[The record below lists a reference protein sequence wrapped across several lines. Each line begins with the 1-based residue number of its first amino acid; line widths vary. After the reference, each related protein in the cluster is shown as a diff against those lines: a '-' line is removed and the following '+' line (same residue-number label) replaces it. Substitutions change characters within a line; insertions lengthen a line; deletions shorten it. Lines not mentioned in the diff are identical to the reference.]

1 MGETLT
7 LDTIAPG
14 NKAEIVSI
22 SGDVVLKK
30 RITEMGLT
38 KGAVISVERVAPLGD
53 PIDLKV
59 RGYNLSL
66 RKEEA
71 SKVVVK
77 SV

>member
-7 LDTIAPG
+7 LDTVAPG

-71 SKVVVK
+71 SKIVVK

>member
-7 LDTIAPG
+7 LDTVAPG
-14 NKAEIVSI
+14 SKAEIISI
-22 SGDVVLKK
+22 SGDAGLKK

-38 KGAVISVERVAPLGD
+38 KGSVISVERIAPLGD

>member
-7 LDTIAPG
+7 LDTVAPG

-38 KGAVISVERVAPLGD
+38 KGSVVSVERIAPLGD